1 MWVFLGYGTLG
12 AKTGKVSTPHPL
24 ALRVPWTVFYHV
36 ASWAPEPL
44 EERSGVIHACISQY
58 LPCSRHS
65 VSSSQICCLLF
76 NSTKVPNILCRNVTM
91 LSWPGE
97 RHSVV
102 CSREGSSFRVGGQAG
117 CRLSFGRAFA
127 SLWIQNTMAASI
139 TEEWSYSHHR
149 YRAHLNIPVH
159 TIPIKGAGLQKV
171 AILEVLSLM
180 EGKSKFSLSLSA
192 SVLHGESE

>member
-1 MWVFLGYGTLG
+1 MWV
-12 AKTGKVSTPHPL
+12 P
-24 ALRVPWTVFYHV
+24 
-36 ASWAPEPL
+36 WAPEPL

-58 LPCSRHS
+58 LPCSRRS

-180 EGKSKFSLSLSA
+180 EGKSKFFLSLSLCFSFTWR
-192 SVLHGESE
+192 E

>member
-1 MWVFLGYGTLG
+1 MLKLEKAVPPPTSSEG
-12 AKTGKVSTPHPL
+12 AMGCL
-24 ALRVPWTVFYHV
+24 
-36 ASWAPEPL
+36 
-44 EERSGVIHACISQY
+44 
-58 LPCSRHS
+58 LPCGFPGPLSLLKKGVELFMPVFPS
-65 VSSSQICCLLF
+65 ICHAVGAQYPVPKFAASCLIQLR
-76 NSTKVPNILCRNVTM
+76 SLAADILCRNVTM

-102 CSREGSSFRVGGQAG
+102 CSREGSSFRVGGRAG
-117 CRLSFGRAFA
+117 CRLSFGRVFA